1 MTIGKHPS
9 PICQAAAGIGG
20 SGTGSR
26 LRQHGAERKAERAG
40 QRHRDARQLFGRG
53 R

>member
-20 SGTGSR
+20 SGTGSL
-26 LRQHGAERKAERAG
+26 LRQHRAERKADRAA
-40 QRHRDARQLFGRG
+40 QRHHDARQLFGAWR
-53 R
+53 